1 MLATYHISLYP
12 YLQGNL
18 LSLQDMALDSKV
30 MYSNKQSRDSAT
42 VRLKHLFTEIVLEH
56 NWGSIEKEIDEHHT
70 QRTEYYFLGGKFYL
84 KTIPQ
89 T

>member
-42 VRLKHLFTEIVLEH
+42 EIVLEH
-56 NWGSIEKEIDEHHT
+56 NWGSIEKEIDKHHS